1 MSRYVLKFSKTGY
14 IKYTSHLDLLRTFN
28 RAFRKTKIA
37 LKFSQGFNPHP
48 KMSFAQPLSLGYQSR
63 CELIEFETV
72 ENIDPSEIIGKLQTA
87 MPEGIEILSCKK
99 FLSNIRSISGETES
113 AEYKI
118 WIPTILSD
126 DELKSKLY
134 GYMEQD
140 EIIALKKEKKSKALK
155 PVNIKDK
162 IRSLE
167 ISKVGE
173 FAMIDALV
181 DQGSTSNLSPELII
195 SSFLEFAEINTPRYE
210 VEVDRIAINFGK
222 GLSF

>member
-28 RAFRKTKIA
+28 RAFRKTKIS

-126 DELKSKLY
+126 DELKSKLS

>member
-28 RAFRKTKIA
+28 RAFRKTKIS

>member
-118 WIPTILSD
+118 WIPTILSN
-126 DELKSKLY
+126 DELKSKLS

-162 IRSLE
+162 IRRLE